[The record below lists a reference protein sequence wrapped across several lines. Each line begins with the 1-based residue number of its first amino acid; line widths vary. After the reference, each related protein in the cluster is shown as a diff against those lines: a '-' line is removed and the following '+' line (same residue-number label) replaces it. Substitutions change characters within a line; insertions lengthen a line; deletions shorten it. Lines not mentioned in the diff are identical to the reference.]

1 MKAASNLCQ
10 PRFGV
15 NDTAKARLVAAAIA
29 GVTLAAAPMFAGL
42 AVLTLVLNASAPA
55 MVCTAAFAGSAVD
68 GMVVMYAL
76 MSVCHATPWLRR
88 LL

>member
-1 MKAASNLCQ
+1 MKAASNLYE

-42 AVLTLVLNASAPA
+42 AVLTLILNASAPT
-55 MVCTAAFAGSAVD
+55 MVCTAASAGLPVD
-68 GMVVMYAL
+68 SMVVMYAL
-76 MSVCHATPWLRR
+76 MSLCHATPWLRR